1 MGDGAV
7 KIHAV
12 ASFQNKLLVCN
23 NGLKPA
29 IQDKTALLTLVEKGF
44 LQLALQISRHSYVFD
59 TGKIPAEGPSCEV
72 LTDEKVKNAYLSRQ
86 VISNEQTALATAFLA
101 NGFML

>member
-7 KIHAV
+7 KIDAV
-12 ASFQNKLLVCN
+12 TSFQNKFRVRD

-44 LQLALQISRHSYVFD
+44 LELALQISRHSYVLD
-59 TGKIPAEGPSCEV
+59 TGKTATEGPSCK
-72 LTDEKVKNAYLSRQ
+72 LLNDRNVKSAYLGKRSK
-86 VISNEQTALATAFLA
+86 
-101 NGFML
+101 

>member
-12 ASFQNKLLVCN
+12 ASFQNKLLVRN

-29 IQDKTALLTLVEKGF
+29 FQDKTALLTLVEKGF
-44 LQLALQISRHSYVFD
+44 LMDWGKLGRRSQTQSFRLAVVLSCLFTLIF
-59 TGKIPAEGPSCEV
+59 GIPALKLKGH
-72 LTDEKVKNAYLSRQ
+72 YLAMAKLGFARSL
-86 VISNEQTALATAFLA
+86 ISSPKSGEA
-101 NGFML
+101 

>member
-44 LQLALQISRHSYVFD
+44 LELALQISRHSYVLD
-59 TGKIPAEGPSCEV
+59 TGKTATEGPSCK
-72 LTDEKVKNAYLSRQ
+72 LLNDRNVKSAYLGKRSK
-86 VISNEQTALATAFLA
+86 
-101 NGFML
+101 